1 MNPKVWEASGHI
13 KGFHDIMVE
22 CRKCHKRYRKD
33 HIVVNSKS
41 DILNPKLI
49 CPSCGSSD
57 FSNEKKFN
65 LMFKSFFGPTEGS
78 ENVVYLRPET
88 AQGIFINFALVQET
102 MRLKL
107 PFGIAQIGKAFRN
120 EITTGNFIFRV
131 REFEQM
137 EMEWFCKP
145 SKFKSQNKEDKSPEE
160 WFSFWVE
167 QRYNWYIQELGIK
180 RENLNL
186 KKYKKE
192 ELAHYSSSTTDIE
205 YNFPFGFGE
214 IEGIALRTDFDLRQ
228 HEKFSQKNLKYFDES
243 LKTSFIPYVIEPSCG
258 VERIFLA
265 VLCDAYN
272 EEEISPSPNQKE
284 VDKRIVLKLKPT
296 LSPIKIA
303 VLPLLK
309 NKPELVQKATE
320 IYHVVKEKFGMV
332 MYDDAGAIGRR
343 YRRQDEIGTPYCLT
357 IDFETLKNESFT
369 IRDRDTM
376 KQQRIVVKDL
386 DALKI

>member
-1 MNPKVWEASGHI
+1 
-13 KGFHDIMVE
+13 
-22 CRKCHKRYRKD
+22 
-33 HIVVNSKS
+33 
-41 DILNPKLI
+41 
-49 CPSCGSSD
+49 
-57 FSNEKKFN
+57 
-65 LMFKSFFGPTEGS
+65 
-78 ENVVYLRPET
+78 
-88 AQGIFINFALVQET
+88 

-145 SKFKSQNKEDKSPEE
+145 SKFKSQNEEDKSPEE

-192 ELAHYSSSTTDIE
+192 ELAHYSSATTDIE

-272 EEEISPSPNQKE
+272 EEEVSPLSNQKE

-309 NKPELVQKATE
+309 NKPELVQKAMK

-357 IDFETLKNESFT
+357 IDFETLQNGSFT